1 MDWTQSSLGQRI
13 KYWREFKKKSVT
25 EFAEQIRM
33 DPRNLYNW
41 ESDEKTPTP
50 AAFLAIIDAFD
61 DLNPTWLLAGRGVPE
76 ALPISEN
83 FDKMADYLAEAD
95 GIFNIVKLVRQISK
109 MAERQERI
117 ERKLDQ
123 VLKLLIK

>member
-1 MDWTQSSLGQRI
+1 
-13 KYWREFKKKSVT
+13 
-25 EFAEQIRM
+25 
-33 DPRNLYNW
+33 
-41 ESDEKTPTP
+41 
-50 AAFLAIIDAFD
+50 
-61 DLNPTWLLAGRGVPE
+61 
-76 ALPISEN
+76 
-83 FDKMADYLAEAD
+83 MADYLAEAD